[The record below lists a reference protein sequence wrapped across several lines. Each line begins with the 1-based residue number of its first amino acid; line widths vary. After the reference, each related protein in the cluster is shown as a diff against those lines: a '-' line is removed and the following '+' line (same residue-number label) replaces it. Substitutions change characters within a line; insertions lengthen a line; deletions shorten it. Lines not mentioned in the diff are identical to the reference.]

1 MCMNP
6 ALWPRHHWPRVLV
19 CVENA
24 KALRSSTEPL
34 HRVALGGR
42 MLTQYLKHL
51 VMNTPLE
58 FVLRHAR
65 RLASRLQLL
74 TRPELRSIYEES
86 GYIESACR
94 LLLTPESNTIDVGA
108 HLGSQLAAFVQ
119 LARHGKHM
127 AFEPVPHKARW
138 LRSKFPRVDVR
149 ETALCDVSGQRNF
162 YVNVTQPGYS
172 GLRPHASADDVMRE
186 ITIEQSTLDAAV
198 PPHHHVDL
206 IKIDVEGAE
215 HEVLAGT
222 QGIMR
227 EFGPD
232 VSLELHAW
240 PGMPAA
246 SNAERILALL
256 RPVGYRMFWMRER
269 RFLDD
274 ASALADLEVPRREVA
289 AQARFLLLPQGRPV
303 PAWVEGSR
311 PASDD

>member
-1 MCMNP
+1 
-6 ALWPRHHWPRVLV
+6 
-19 CVENA
+19 
-24 KALRSSTEPL
+24 
-34 HRVALGGR
+34 
-42 MLTQYLKHL
+42 
-51 VMNTPLE
+51 MNTPLE
-58 FVLRHAR
+58 FVLRHVR

-215 HEVLAGT
+215 LTVL
-222 QGIMR
+222 QGAEQLLARCRPTLLFESTHSALREYSLTPADMFQFLERRGYQVYLPRAFVCFGRALELR
-227 EFGPD
+227 EFVEAHEYPFLAFNFIACAKERAFGR
-232 VSLELHAW
+232 SHARLLHTQ
-240 PGMPAA
+240 PA
-246 SNAERILALL
+246 
-256 RPVGYRMFWMRER
+256 GQT
-269 RFLDD
+269 
-274 ASALADLEVPRREVA
+274 
-289 AQARFLLLPQGRPV
+289 AQ
-303 PAWVEGSR
+303 PATLS
-311 PASDD
+311 